1 VRERCRGQAAIQGE
15 EQMKSAKRNST
26 EGALDRM
33 AGRVMEMIGKLTGR
47 TSTRATGRAARTRGT
62 GRRQTARAKSRA
74 GR

>member
-1 VRERCRGQAAIQGE
+1 
-15 EQMKSAKRNST
+15 MKSAKRNRT
-26 EGALDRM
+26 EGALDRV

-62 GRRQTARAKSRA
+62 GRRQTAKTKSKA